1 VLKRTPIPIL
11 LLVLFLCGDGL
22 FGAECPTDPPPVEEG
37 LYNILV
43 KAQVLMDQ
51 GKDHEA
57 LDLLDRYAKENP
69 PENHPHLAFTRGLL
83 NYRIERLE
91 TAEALFTKAVQL
103 YPCFG
108 EAWQNLG
115 IVRYARKRPAEAAEA
130 MEKAFALLHPERPEL
145 TYQTALFYTR
155 AGQPEKA
162 LPLLEKLVAKT
173 PLPAG
178 SANGFFLLAM
188 TYDQLGQPEKA
199 AAALD
204 RADLK
209 DPAVS
214 TDLRIQAAFFWM
226 RRDRPERALPLLK
239 EAAKCP
245 RPSRMC
251 RVALVKALV
260 MTGSARQAEPV
271 LRNLLNEGPGDVEL
285 WRLASW
291 AAIHQKEYSRAA
303 AALEVTYRLDPP
315 EAGEWRRLGDL
326 YRLAGVPLKAAEA
339 YQRVFGPDPGAKD
352 LDLLTDTYLQGHAL
366 REAIAAAGHAVQ
378 KDPSARRWERLGDI
392 HLKAWEYGKA
402 MDAFQQSARIDDTG
416 GRMSLKAGYA
426 AWKAEQMAPAKE
438 AFQTAL
444 RRAGSEDKTAVRAA
458 QALAAIRQI
467 MERPH
472 TSRLAPPKPY

>member
-1 VLKRTPIPIL
+1 MLKRTPIPIL

-69 PENHPHLAFTRGLL
+69 SENHPHLVFTRGLL

-130 MEKAFALLHPERPEL
+130 MEKAFALLRPQRPEL

-155 AGQPEKA
+155 AGHPEKA
-162 LPLLEKLVAKT
+162 LPLLEKLVATT

-178 SANGFFLLAM
+178 AANGFFLLAM

-199 AAALD
+199 AAALA

-214 TDLRIQAAFFWM
+214 TDLRLQAAFFWM

-239 EAAKCP
+239 EAANGPP

-303 AALEVTYRLDPP
+303 AALEVTYRFDPP

-326 YRLAGVPLKAAEA
+326 YRLAGVPLKAADA
-339 YQRVFGPDPGAKD
+339 YQRAFGPDPGAQD
-352 LDLLTDTYLQGHAL
+352 LDLLADTYLQGHAL
-366 REAIAAAGHAVQ
+366 KEATDAASRVVR
-378 KDPSARRWERLGDI
+378 KEPSARRWARLGDI
-392 HLKAWEYGKA
+392 YLKAREYGKG
-402 MDAFQQSARIDDTG
+402 MEAFQQAARLDDKG

-426 AWKAEQMAPAKE
+426 AWKSEKMAFAKE

-444 RRAGSEDKTAVRAA
+444 RRAASRDQTARRAS
-458 QALAAIRQI
+458 QALTAIRQH

-472 TSRLAPPKPY
+472 